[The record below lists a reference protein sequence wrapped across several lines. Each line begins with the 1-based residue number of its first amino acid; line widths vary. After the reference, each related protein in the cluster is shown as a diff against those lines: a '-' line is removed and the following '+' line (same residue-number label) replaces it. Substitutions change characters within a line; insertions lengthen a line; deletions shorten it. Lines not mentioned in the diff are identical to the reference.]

1 MFVIFLRRCV
11 WKGLYLCRLRLSVMR
26 LDMVNG
32 IYCCNNQQT
41 VRGLSVAAFQRQVLF
56 KCTYS
61 THALVLSHR
70 LIMDSF
76 LDMRC
81 CLLVYYWI
89 FFKVHFQV
97 FLLDIQPFTTR
108 TFFHIWVQQRT
119 AQSPTTRT
127 TLFWDFVVP
136 LDNNR
141 RTSYSAELYFLLD
154 ETSLFFF
161 FLVLSHKR

>member
-89 FFKVHFQV
+89 FLKCILRSFFLTYNRLPQEHFFISGSNKELLKVPQLEQHYFGTLWY
-97 FLLDIQPFTTR
+97 LLTTIEEHHIQLNC
-108 TFFHIWVQQRT
+108 TFYLMKPV
-119 AQSPTTRT
+119 
-127 TLFWDFVVP
+127 
-136 LDNNR
+136 
-141 RTSYSAELYFLLD
+141 
-154 ETSLFFF
+154 FFF
-161 FLVLSHKR
+161 FFSPLT